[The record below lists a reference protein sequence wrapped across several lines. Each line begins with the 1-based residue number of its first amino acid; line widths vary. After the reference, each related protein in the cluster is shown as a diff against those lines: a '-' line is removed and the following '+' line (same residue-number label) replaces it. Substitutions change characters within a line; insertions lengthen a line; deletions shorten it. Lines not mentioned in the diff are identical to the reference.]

1 MSTLSTFF
9 MFFYKKLKKMSTFCQ
24 QKPIIMSTLT
34 DFFFEKI
41 DFFKMK
47 SQILKKTRFHIL
59 IKKKKKKNS
68 NWMAE
73 NRITYKIYTC
83 GIYINYIKSILKA
96 IINHKNFNFITSL
109 IINILIY
116 CRL

>member
-59 IKKKKKKNS
+59 IKKKKKIQIG
-68 NWMAE
+68 WL
-73 NRITYKIYTC
+73 RIESHIKYIH
-83 GIYINYIKSILKA
+83 GIYINYIKNILKA